1 MTDLTRLSAAALS
14 GLLSAGDVSS
24 VDATRAHLDRIE
36 AVDADV
42 HAFLHVAGEKALATA
57 AAIDARRA
65 SGERL
70 SPLAGV
76 PIAIKDVLAT
86 NDMPST
92 SGSKIL
98 EGWLPPYD
106 ATVVRK
112 LREADLV
119 PLGKTNMDEFAM
131 GSSTEHSAYGPT
143 RNPWDLERI
152 PGGSGGG
159 SAAAVAA
166 FEAPLALGSDT
177 GGSIRQPAAVTGSVG
192 VKPTYGGVSRYGAI
206 ALASSLD
213 QVGPVSRSVLDAGLL
228 HDVIAG
234 HDPLDSTSL
243 SDTWPSMADAARAG
257 LVDGAL
263 KGVRVGV
270 IKELSGDGFQAG
282 VKTRFDE
289 ALALLEGAGAEIVEV
304 SAPSFEYA
312 VAAYYLILPAE
323 ASSNLARFDSV
334 RFGLRANP
342 EDGPVTVERV
352 MAATRDA
359 GFGPEVK
366 RRIILGT
373 YALSAGYYDAYYG
386 SAQKVRTL
394 IQRDFSAAFEKVDV
408 LVSPSAPTTAF
419 KFGEKLADPMAMY
432 LNDITTIPANLAG
445 VPGMGL
451 PIGLAPED
459 GLPVGLQ
466 LMTPARA
473 DARLY
478 TIGAALEQLLEQKWG
493 HTLLSQAPDLSATEM
508 FASEEGAV

>member
-1 MTDLTRLSAAALS
+1 MSAAAISEKLRS
-14 GLLSAGDVSS
+14 GEVSS
-24 VDATRAHLDRIE
+24 VEVTQAHLDRIA
-36 AVDADV
+36 AVDGDV
-42 HAFLHVAGEKALATA
+42 HAFLHVSS
-57 AAIDARRA
+57 AAIDTARAVDAKRA
-65 SGERL
+65 NGEQL
-70 SPLAGV
+70 GPLAGV
-76 PIAIKDVLAT
+76 PIAIKDVLCT
-86 NDMPST
+86 IDMPST
-92 SGSKIL
+92 AGSKML
-98 EGWLPPYD
+98 ENWIPPYD

-112 LREADLV
+112 LREANLV

-213 QVGPVSRSVLDAGLL
+213 QVGPVTRTVLDAALL
-228 HDVIAG
+228 HDVIG
-234 HDPLDSTSL
+234 GYDPRDSTSL
-243 SDTWPSMADAARAG
+243 RDEWPSFAAAARE
-257 LVDGAL
+257 GAASRSL
-263 KGVRVGV
+263 AGVRVGV
-270 IKELSGDGFQAG
+270 VKELNGDGFQAG
-282 VKTRFDE
+282 VHSRFAE
-289 ALALLEGAGAEIVEV
+289 SLELMASAGAEIVEV

-312 VAAYYLILPAE
+312 INAYYLILPAE
-323 ASSNLARFDSV
+323 ASSNLAKFDSV
-334 RFGLRANP
+334 RFGLRVNP
-342 EDGPVTVERV
+342 TGGGTVEDV
-352 MAATRDA
+352 MAATREA

-394 IQRDFSAAFEKVDV
+394 IQRDFDSAFQQVDL
-408 LVSPSAPTTAF
+408 LVSPAAPTTAF
-419 KFGEKLADPMAMY
+419 KLGEKLEDPLAMY

-451 PIGLAPED
+451 PMGLAPED
-459 GLPVGLQ
+459 GLPTGIQ
-466 LMTPARA
+466 FMAPARE
-473 DARLY
+473 DVRLY
-478 TIGAALEQLLEQKWG
+478 RAGAALEALLEEKWG
-493 HTLLSQAPDLSATEM
+493 HTLISQAPDLAFGEE
-508 FASEEGAV
+508 FAAMEGAV

>member
-1 MTDLTRLSAAALS
+1 VTDLIHLSAATLA
-14 GLLSAGDVSS
+14 GLLADGSVSS
-24 VDATRAHLDRIE
+24 VEATRAHLDHID
-36 AVDADV
+36 AVDTDV
-42 HAFLHVAGEKALATA
+42 HAFLHVATDAALAAA

-65 SGERL
+65 GGESL
-70 SPLAGV
+70 APLAGV

-86 NDMPST
+86 ADMPST
-92 SGSKIL
+92 AGSRIL
-98 EGWLPPYD
+98 EGWIPPYD

-112 LREADLV
+112 LREAGLV

-143 RNPWDLERI
+143 RNPWDLGRI

-159 SAAAVAA
+159 SAAAVSA

-213 QVGPVSRSVLDAGLL
+213 QVGPVSRSVLDAAML
-228 HDVIAG
+228 HDVIGG
-234 HDPLDSTSL
+234 HDPLDATSL
-243 SDTWPSMADAARAG
+243 PDIWPSMTEAARAG
-257 LVDGAL
+257 LADGAL
-263 KGVRVGV
+263 RGVKVGV
-270 IKELSGDGFQAG
+270 IKELNGDGFQSG
-282 VKTRFDE
+282 VKQRFDE
-289 ALALLEGAGAEIVEV
+289 ALAILAGAGAEISEV
-304 SAPSFEYA
+304 SAPNFEYA
-312 VAAYYLILPAE
+312 VSAYYLILPAE

-334 RFGLRANP
+334 RFGMRVNP
-342 EDGPVTVERV
+342 GSGPLTSERV

-394 IQRDFSAAFEKVDV
+394 IQRDFDAAFSKVDV

-466 LMTPARA
+466 VMAPARQ

-478 TIGAALEQLLEQKWG
+478 TFGAALEKLLEAKWG
-493 HTLLSQAPDLSATEM
+493 HTLLSEAPPLTPTEM
-508 FASEEGAV
+508 FATEEGAV